1 MATNPNR
8 KRVAQG
14 AAQGALTGG
23 TAGFMLGG
31 PVGGAIGLGL
41 GAVGGGLLARPG
53 EDEERL
59 RARMRRLQMGVL
71 GEEAA
76 AIENAMLDPV
86 RGAAQ
91 EQEVRRRALEQG
103 TATSGAAARRAQAA
117 QRAERQELRR
127 ASRQA
132 QMGILELGEDR
143 AREAQRI
150 NQALLAAD
158 QQRDQNFRQAMFYGG
173 LQAAGQVG
181 SELGTAR
188 GERLRQ
194 DSALP
199 ANAVDLASVADEE
212 LLESLPRLSVEEL
225 PSIEGVPSA
234 VGGRSGAAGATFEDP
249 LATAQEA
256 FSRTQD
262 PGGLLFGP
270 ADEPA
275 VFLQPIDQA
284 PETIFTEGAPGID
297 QVVMGS
303 PAARAQVD
311 ESFSVLKRSGF
322 TNEDARRISTD
333 PGFRRLRAAFPN
345 VSDAQLA
352 NASVKFNKLSP
363 EAQDK
368 IFDPRAGGYASIV
381 ELAEGL

>member
-181 SELGTAR
+181 SQLGTAR

-194 DSALP
+194 ASALP

-234 VGGRSGAAGATFEDP
+234 VGGRSGAVGATFEDP
-249 LATAQEA
+249 LATAQET
-256 FSRTQD
+256 FSKTQG
-262 PGGLLFGP
+262 PGGGLFGP

-284 PETIFTEGAPGID
+284 PQSMATA
-297 QVVMGS
+297 
-303 PAARAQVD
+303 AARAQVD

-352 NASVKFNKLSP
+352 NASVKFNELSP